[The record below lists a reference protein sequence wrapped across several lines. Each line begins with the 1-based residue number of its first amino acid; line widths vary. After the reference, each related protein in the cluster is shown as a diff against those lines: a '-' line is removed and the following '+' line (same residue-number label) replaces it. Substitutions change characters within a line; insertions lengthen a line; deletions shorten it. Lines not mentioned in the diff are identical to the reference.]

1 MLNEPFDNRI
11 KFHILSEKIFLD
23 SFNEKLIRSIF
34 EETKFTHFEIIE
46 KRKNVHVFMR
56 CQFQVAKTPRNK
68 NRFNEMLSC
77 AFNNFRVW
85 FIFFFLRRDNLFFR
99 AVHFPYER
107 KIKSICLVEKF
118 QMDICEK
125 KKIYF
130 YASMLL
136 QEFWLFIKCCIRCK
150 LQLVTHFQR
159 KSIRGF

>member
-34 EETKFTHFEIIE
+34 EETKFTHFEKIE

-56 CQFQVAKTPRNK
+56 CQFKVAKTPRNK

-85 FIFFFLRRDNLFFR
+85 FIIFFCVATICFFALCIFHMSEKLNRYVQSKSSRWTFARKTKSTFTRQCCCRNFDYSSNVVFVVSYNL
-99 AVHFPYER
+99 
-107 KIKSICLVEKF
+107 
-118 QMDICEK
+118 
-125 KKIYF
+125 
-130 YASMLL
+130 
-136 QEFWLFIKCCIRCK
+136 
-150 LQLVTHFQR
+150 
-159 KSIRGF
+159 